1 MTRETSPQAL
11 YRAFRRREN
20 GDSMTDKPE
29 ESVDLVAKHVY
40 GTWRHQ
46 RAWKK
51 PLLVTDA
58 EGVYFYDSNGKRYL
72 DFSSQL
78 ICSNLGHRNMALIEA
93 ICEQARKMPY
103 INPGFASDVRAKVSK
118 LLLEVMPE
126 GLEKFFY
133 STSGTEANEAAIKI
147 VRMCSAP
154 TGKYK
159 IISRYSSYHG
169 STASSIAATGD
180 PRRWPIEPTGKVQG
194 VIFAPDCYCYRCPFK
209 LEYPDCGVICAEYVD
224 YMLRNEGNVAAIIVE
239 PVVGTNGVLV
249 PTKEYLPRLAEIAQ
263 ERDVFL
269 IADEVMSGW
278 GRTGDWFAVDH
289 WKVKPDII
297 STAKGC
303 TGGYVPLGIT
313 ATTRKVADYFEDHY
327 FAHGHTYE
335 AHPIALSPV
344 IAAINEYRR
353 LDLMRH
359 TTNMGQ
365 YVGKKLDEL
374 KERHKSVGDVRGIGL
389 FWAVELVKNRKTK
402 EPFNT
407 RTDKI
412 SGVPLMVDKVAAG
425 CMSRGVYLMGWI
437 SHLLV
442 APPLIINEEQIDEG
456 IAALDESLKVADA

>member
-1 MTRETSPQAL
+1 MTE
-11 YRAFRRREN
+11 
-20 GDSMTDKPE
+20 KHE
-29 ESVDLVAKHVY
+29 EIVDLVAKHTY

-46 RAWKK
+46 KGWKK

-58 EGVYFYDSNGKRYL
+58 EGVYFYDAKGKRYL

-78 ICSNLGHRNMALIEA
+78 ICSNLGHKNKAVIEA
-93 ICEQARKMPY
+93 ICEQARRMPY
-103 INPGFASDVRAKVSK
+103 LNPGFASDVRAEVSK
-118 LLLEVMPE
+118 LLLEVMPQ

-147 VRMCSAP
+147 VRLCSAQ

-194 VIFAPDCYCYRCPFK
+194 VVFAPDCYCYRCPFD
-209 LEYPDCGVICAEYVD
+209 LEYPGCGIACAEYVD

-249 PTKEYLPRLAEIAQ
+249 PTKQYLPRLAEIA
-263 ERDVFL
+263 EEHEAFF

-278 GRTGDWFAVDH
+278 GRTGDWFAVNH
-289 WKVKPDII
+289 WNVKPDII

-313 ATTRKVADYFEDHY
+313 ATKRKVADYFEEHY

-335 AHPIALSPV
+335 AHPMTLFPV

-353 LDLMRH
+353 LDLMNR
-359 TTNMGQ
+359 TKKMGQ
-365 YVGKKLDEL
+365 YMQRKLNEIME
-374 KERHKSVGDVRGIGL
+374 KHGSVGDVRGIGL
-389 FWAVELVKNRKTK
+389 FWAVELVKSRKTK
-402 EPFNT
+402 KPFNT
-407 RTDKI
+407 RADKI
-412 SGVPLMVDKVAAG
+412 AGKPLTVDKVTAD

-442 APPLIINEEQIDEG
+442 APPLIISEEQIDEG
-456 IAALDESLKVADA
+456 IAALDESLKIADAEVA